1 MVIDMDQDHAKHI
14 PAHTNKKAAS
24 KQSMLTQA
32 FPALLSPKHEN
43 RENNGGRKLGSLQP
57 GSRLNQKPSNQNM
70 RSQKP
75 TKMSSLQPPR
85 IPQSGADSCPSKHSS
100 SDGGDG
106 GPDLSAAFNEHVLKK
121 APAQKPKKTKR
132 RVKVRGYGAAE
143 DSDQHEENK

>member
-1 MVIDMDQDHAKHI
+1 MVIDMDHDHAKNI
-14 PAHTNKKAAS
+14 PAHTNKKTAS

-75 TKMSSLQPPR
+75 TKMS
-85 IPQSGADSCPSKHSS
+85 
-100 SDGGDG
+100 
-106 GPDLSAAFNEHVLKK
+106 
-121 APAQKPKKTKR
+121 
-132 RVKVRGYGAAE
+132 
-143 DSDQHEENK
+143 